1 MIWKVNGYSDCSS
14 FLLDEYE
21 DKKMS
26 RFCEQCGKRLEV
38 NENFCPSCGAKVF
51 NEELRAQPPP
61 PKTTSPPVID
71 NSFGK
76 LIMGILGGIGI
87 IFFIIVVIAGSSSQN
102 STSEKYDTPTRAPV
116 ETAKPPDPLT
126 ESDLRIGDLSLTSA
140 ANKTE
145 LDRRFGAGKV
155 RDNGWYDYGDFW
167 AKFDSGGNVYWL
179 SYMNSNHSTPRG
191 IHCGSTLAEIES
203 AYGKNYLR
211 EENDYE
217 YDIKNTSLIFHI
229 GKKTG
234 KVEEIVLVKKIQEP
248 KPPVG
253 KTNTPAG
260 KPKPPTEKSSSDE
273 YNYSC
278 TVNGEKAYK
287 GINRLGLA
295 CALYSVEKQ
304 KRITSDFGS
313 NHTARG
319 TFYIVT
325 VIVGNSTNE
334 PIFAPSIYLM
344 DEHGRKFSSDI
355 SAESTWETVH
365 GAESAFQLNPGQ
377 PGWVYKVFDIPDDA
391 NITNLRC
398 ETAFSLE
405 ENNFNVPFRVV
416 TE

>member
-1 MIWKVNGYSDCSS
+1 
-14 FLLDEYE
+14 
-21 DKKMS
+21 MS
-26 RFCEQCGKRLEV
+26 RFCEQCGTKLDLS
-38 NENFCPSCGAKVF
+38 ENFCPSCGTKVF
-51 NEELRAQPPP
+51 HEEPRAQPPP

-71 NSFGK
+71 DSFGK

-87 IFFIIVVIAGSSSQN
+87 IFLVIIVTVGGLSQK
-102 STSEKYDTPTRAPV
+102 STSEKYDSSTQSSA
-116 ETAKPPDPLT
+116 ETAKPPAPLT

-140 ANKTE
+140 TNKTE

-155 RDNGWYDYGDFW
+155 KDNGWYDYGDFW
-167 AKFDSGGNVYWL
+167 AKFDSSGIVYWL
-179 SYMNSNHSTPRG
+179 SCTNSNYSTPRG
-191 IHCGSTLAEIES
+191 IHCGSTLAEIET

-217 YDIKNTSLIFHI
+217 YDIKDASLIFHI
-229 GKKTG
+229 GKQTG
-234 KVEEIVLVKKIQEP
+234 NVQEIVLVEKIQEP
-248 KPPVG
+248 KPPA
-253 KTNTPAG
+253 KKPNPPAE
-260 KPKPPTEKSSSDE
+260 KPKSSSDE

-287 GINRLGLA
+287 GISRLGLA

-325 VIVGNSTNE
+325 VIVSNGTNE

-344 DEHGRKFSSDI
+344 DERGRKFSSDT
-355 SAESTWETVH
+355 SATSTYTVMH
-365 GAESAFQLNPGQ
+365 DVESAFELNPGQ
-377 PGWVYKVFDIPDDA
+377 PGWVYEVFDIPDDA
-391 NITNLRC
+391 NITSLRC
-398 ETAFSLE
+398 EASFTLE
-405 ENNFNVPFRVV
+405 DNNFNVPFRIV

>member
-1 MIWKVNGYSDCSS
+1 MA
-14 FLLDEYE
+14 
-21 DKKMS
+21 
-26 RFCEQCGKRLEV
+26 RFCEECGTKLEAG
-38 NENFCPSCGAKVF
+38 ENFCPSCGTKVF
-51 NEELRAQPPP
+51 NEEPRAQPPP
-61 PKTTSPPVID
+61 TAPSKTTSPTVID

-87 IFFIIVVIAGSSSQN
+87 IFFIIVIIAAGNNSSKEYSPENYGTQ
-102 STSEKYDTPTRAPV
+102 APV

-155 RDNGWYDYGDFW
+155 KDNGWYDYGDFW
-167 AKFDSGGNVYWL
+167 AKFDSSGNVYWL

-248 KPPVG
+248 KLPVG
-253 KTNTPAG
+253 KTNTPAE
-260 KPKPPTEKSSSDE
+260 KPKPPTKKSSSDE

-287 GINRLGLA
+287 GISRLGLA

-304 KRITSDFGS
+304 KRVTSDYGY

-325 VIVGNSTNE
+325 VIVSNSTNE

-344 DEHGRKFSSDI
+344 DERGRKFSSDI
-355 SAESTWETVH
+355 SAESTWETMNGVNSVL
-365 GAESAFQLNPGQ
+365 ELNPGQ

-398 ETAFSLE
+398 EASFSLE